1 MKDKK
6 VSYILIPFF
15 LVEKLGKQGRLL
27 LLTFIIA
34 FLWRFSVKQLIT
46 LNIKEISQKIQ
57 IVSIF

>member
-1 MKDKK
+1 M
-6 VSYILIPFF
+6 SYILIPFF

-57 IVSIF
+57 IVSVF

>member
-6 VSYILIPFF
+6 MSYILIPFF

>member
-1 MKDKK
+1 M
-6 VSYILIPFF
+6 SYILIPFL

-34 FLWRFSVKQLIT
+34 FLWRFSVT

>member
-1 MKDKK
+1 M
-6 VSYILIPFF
+6 SYILIPFL
-15 LVEKLGKQGRLL
+15 LVEKLAKQGRLL

-34 FLWRFSVKQLIT
+34 FLWGFSVKQLIT

>member
-1 MKDKK
+1 M
-6 VSYILIPFF
+6 SYILIPFL

-57 IVSIF
+57 IVRIF